1 MQAVLEKSAA
11 AQTMPR
17 KPDVECSFYSSC
29 GCMYCIDGEML
40 ASIAHGELNVLAMY
54 CSDLAQHK
62 KRTKHQMSVVSQ
74 AMLPDLNVKFHSQ
87 DGNMYAFN
95 GTMLNTFGYSCLEKI
110 ATYCTQLAL
119 YRDYMATQTF

>member
-1 MQAVLEKSAA
+1 MQAVFEKSAA

-17 KPDVECSFYSSC
+17 KPDVGCSFYSSC

-40 ASIAHGELNVLAMY
+40 ASIAHGELNALAMY

-62 KRTKHQMSVVSQ
+62 KHTKHQ
-74 AMLPDLNVKFHSQ
+74 MLPDLNVKFHSH
-87 DGNMYAFN
+87 DGNLFAFN
-95 GTMLNTFGYSCLEKI
+95 GNMLNKFGYSCLQKI

-119 YRDYMATQTF
+119 YRDYMAQQAS

>member
-1 MQAVLEKSAA
+1 MQAVFEKSAA

-17 KPDVECSFYSSC
+17 KPDVACLFHSSC
-29 GCMYCIDGEML
+29 GCNYCINGEML

-62 KRTKHQMSVVSQ
+62 KHTKHQMSVVSRP
-74 AMLPDLNVKFHSQ
+74 MLPDLNVKFHSQ
-87 DGNMYAFN
+87 DGNLYAFN
-95 GTMLNTFGYSCLEKI
+95 GNMLNNFGYSCLQKI

-119 YRDYMATQTF
+119 YRDYMAQQAS